1 MKRICVFAGS
11 SAGTDAVYRTA
22 AVDLAAALAT
32 RRIEL
37 VYGGGC
43 VGLMG
48 VLADAM
54 LARGGRVTGVIPQ
67 ALLEREVGHRSLTEL
82 KIVGSMHERKAT
94 MAALSEGFIALPG
107 GFGTLEELFEVLTWA
122 QLGLHQHPCGLLNVG
137 GYFDGLLAFLDHA
150 KGEGFVN
157 STHRGMLLVD
167 RDAARLIDRFADYRA
182 PRVDKWLTEAKDA

>member
-11 SAGTDAVYRTA
+11 SAGTDAIFRTA
-22 AVDLAAALAT
+22 AVDLAAALAA

-48 VLADAM
+48 ILADAM
-54 LARGGRVTGVIPQ
+54 LARGGHVTGVIPQ
-67 ALLEREVGHRSLTEL
+67 ALVEREVGHRGVTEL

-94 MAALSEGFIALPG
+94 MAALSDGFIALPG

-122 QLGLHQHPCGLLNVG
+122 QLGLHQHPCGLLNVA
-137 GYFDGLLAFLDHA
+137 GYFDGLLEFLDHA
-150 KGEGFVN
+150 QGQGFVK
-157 STHRGMLLVD
+157 SIHRGMLLVD
-167 RDAARLIDRFADYRA
+167 GDAVRLIDRFTDYHA
-182 PRVDKWLTEAKDA
+182 PRVDKWLTEPQDA